1 MQHIFTSKY
10 FDLNTTSA
18 LLYKFL
24 PHGDDV
30 TCEKMANNDF
40 YLRYYVGHHG
50 KFGHEFL
57 EFEFRP
63 DGKQQSAHLSVIFF
77 NPLYSV
83 SIEKPSVA
91 FFPPRV
97 ACSFHLVVV
106 CSSREAALCEQ
117 LELQKGQH
125 DQEGGKHDLELG
137 Q

>member
-1 MQHIFTSKY
+1 MTSRY
-10 FDLNTTSA
+10 S
-18 LLYKFL
+18 
-24 PHGDDV
+24 
-30 TCEKMANNDF
+30 EKMANNDF

-63 DGKQQSAHLSVIFF
+63 DGKEQSMQIWVIFF
-77 NPLYSV
+77 NPLYTV
-83 SIEKPSVA
+83 LIEKRSAA
-91 FFPPRV
+91 FCPPRV
-97 ACSFHLVVV
+97 ACPFPPVAV

-125 DQEGGKHDLELG
+125 DQEGGEHDLELG